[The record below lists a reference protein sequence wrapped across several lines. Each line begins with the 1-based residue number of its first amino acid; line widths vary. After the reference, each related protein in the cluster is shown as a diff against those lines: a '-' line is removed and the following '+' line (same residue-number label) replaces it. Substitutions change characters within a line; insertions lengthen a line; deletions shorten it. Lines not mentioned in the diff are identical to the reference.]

1 MIHAII
7 MNPMNFV
14 VDETTKGK
22 YILLSQFVHL
32 FLDVINSSNRGNK
45 ESKYNNNGNI
55 SHGKFESY
63 LWEKMETSKLDIGN
77 F

>member
-7 MNPMNFV
+7 MKPMNFV
-14 VDETTKGK
+14 VKEITKGK
-22 YILLSQFVHL
+22 YIFSSQFVQL
-32 FLDVINSSNRGNK
+32 LLDVMNSSNRGNK
-45 ESKYNNNGNI
+45 ERKYNNNGNI